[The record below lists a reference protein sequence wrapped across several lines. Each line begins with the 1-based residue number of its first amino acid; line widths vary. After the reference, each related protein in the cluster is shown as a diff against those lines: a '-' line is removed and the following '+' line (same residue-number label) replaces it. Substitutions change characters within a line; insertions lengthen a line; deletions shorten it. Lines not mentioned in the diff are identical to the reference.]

1 MKIAGDASVAVKW
14 IFHDA
19 PGEIDIARAL
29 SLLDGVRKGTIDLV
43 QPEHWII
50 EIAQA
55 AVLKAPERAK
65 VLMADVRA
73 LPFET
78 IHGWDILDKAMELSA
93 RLKHHLFDVL
103 HHAIALEH
111 NAVFVTADD
120 RYFAKAFRLGHI
132 KMLTAFDPS

>member
-1 MKIAGDASVAVKW
+1 MRVVADASVAVKW

-19 PGEIDIARAL
+19 PGEIDTARAL

-50 EIAQA
+50 EIGQA

-65 VLMADVRA
+65 VLMADVGA

-78 IHGWDILDKAMELSA
+78 IRSGDILDKAMELSA
-93 RLKHHLFDVL
+93 RLKHHLFDAFY
-103 HHAIALEH
+103 HAIALEH
-111 NAVFVTADD
+111 DAVFVTADD
-120 RYFAKAFRLGHI
+120 RYFAKALRLGNI
-132 KMLTAFDPS
+132 KMLTAFTPP